1 MSIKSF
7 KVATVQMKKDGSGTT
22 VKLGNYSKNEKY
34 KTTTQIIV
42 RDSSGNV
49 LADVTDSYLVVKDPR
64 TRENITEEQVGR
76 IPDYIKNELFVI
88 VSDEQK

>member
-76 IPDYIKNELFVI
+76 IPSYIKNELFVI